1 MDSCPQVDLTY
12 FDPGC
17 PVREHFEQPVVVCS
31 GAAVEESAGAV
42 GAAVVLAT
50 AEVNVYP
57 IQPGWPQFSNKD
69 KICCILISF
78 PRRPCKRN
86 IWNGIWLNKHL
97 RNKICIETPAEPDNA
112 VEAGVAAAAVVTG
125 FAAHHQIET
134 Y

>member
-1 MDSCPQVDLTY
+1 MDSCPQVDLKY

-31 GAAVEESAGAV
+31 GAAVEESAGAA
-42 GAAVVLAT
+42 GAVVLAI

-57 IQPGWPQFSNKD
+57 IQQGWPQFSKKH
-69 KICCILISF
+69 KICSVLISF

>member
-1 MDSCPQVDLTY
+1 MDSCPQVELTY

-17 PVREHFEQPVVVCS
+17 PAREHFEQPVVVGS
-31 GAAVEESAGAV
+31 GAAVEESAGAA

-57 IQPGWPQFSNKD
+57 IQPGWPQFSKKH
-69 KICCILISF
+69 KICSVLKSF
-78 PRRPCKRN
+78 PRQPCKRN
-86 IWNGIWLNKHL
+86 MWNGIWLNKHQW
-97 RNKICIETPAEPDNA
+97 NKICLKKTAEPGNA
-112 VEAGVAAAAVVTG
+112 AEAGVAAAAVATG

>member
-31 GAAVEESAGAV
+31 GAAVEESAGA
-42 GAAVVLAT
+42 AVALAT
-50 AEVNVYP
+50 AEVNAYP
-57 IQPGWPQFSNKD
+57 IQPGWPQFSKKH
-69 KICCILISF
+69 KICSVFISS
-78 PRRPCKRN
+78 PRRPYKRN
-86 IWNGIWLNKHL
+86 MWNGIWLNKHL
-97 RNKICIETPAEPDNA
+97 WNKICIEKPAEPGNA
-112 VEAGVAAAAVVTG
+112 VEAGVAAAAVATG